1 MDAPGSDAAGDNNRP
16 PSTATFGGG
25 PCCAP
30 AAADSS
36 VVAVVIV
43 RQRPTFLCLAE
54 AAAFAKAFLVVKERG
69 PNDDGL
75 CCAPCCSGAKV
86 EEQDR
91 KRGIKR
97 GRFTLH

>member
-16 PSTATFGGG
+16 PSTATLGG